1 MVWLNQGRGV
11 IHRDPDKLKQWD
23 FVNLM
28 RFSIMRFN
36 KAKCKVL
43 YLGDGNPRYVYEVGE
58 ELLKSS
64 SAGKN
69 LGVLVDL
76 QL

>member
-1 MVWLNQGRGV
+1 MN
-11 IHRDPDKLKQWD
+11 
-23 FVNLM
+23 
-28 RFSIMRFN
+28 IMRFN

-58 ELLKSS
+58 LLKSS